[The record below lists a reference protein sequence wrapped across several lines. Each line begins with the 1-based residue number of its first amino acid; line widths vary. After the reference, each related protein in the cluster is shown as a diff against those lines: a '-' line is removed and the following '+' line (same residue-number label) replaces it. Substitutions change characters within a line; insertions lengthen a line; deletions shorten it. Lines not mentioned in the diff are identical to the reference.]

1 MNIVIIDDAKV
12 NAKLISAYV
21 EKLENSK
28 PTIFTSAIE
37 GLDYCIEE
45 DVDIILVDYKMP
57 NINGLE
63 LVKKIRSIPEK
74 SGVPI
79 VMITSE
85 DNRDILRQA
94 LDAGANDFLTKPVD
108 EIELIARVRNMLSLR
123 AYALELKHMATIDA
137 LTSTYN
143 RRHFL
148 EEAEKEFSRSRRYG
162 TSLSVL
168 MLDADKFKLVNDT
181 YGHAAGDCVLAVLG
195 DICRSELRENDFIG
209 RMGGEEFAICL
220 AETSNTS
227 AQEVAERLREAIEC
241 TPITTETNVIN
252 ISISIGFT
260 EVLKT
265 DQAFSNA
272 LDRADQALYRAK
284 KAGRNKVIGL

>member
-28 PTIFTSAIE
+28 PTIFTNAVE

-79 VMITSE
+79 VMITAE

-108 EIELIARVRNMLSLR
+108 EIELTARVRNMLSLR

-148 EEAEKEFSRSRRYG
+148 EESEREFSRSQRYD

-181 YGHAAGDCVLAVLG
+181 YGHAVGDTVLAALG

-220 AETSNTS
+220 TETSKTS

-241 TPITTETNVIN
+241 TPITTERNVIY

-265 DQAFSNA
+265 DQIFSSA
-272 LDRADQALYRAK
+272 LDRADRALYRAK
-284 KAGRNKVIGL
+284 KEADK